1 MKRFIFISDQRPT
14 LSPRVDGGTICI
26 SQQEDVIPVPSS
38 RQTKLSNWGK
48 GERLVLIPYTFRGRR
63 GFTREIIFREMLH
76 RYIGIIYRRNNTIL
90 NDDFPH
96 GLDKCESGRAP

>member
-38 RQTKLSNWGK
+38 RQTKLSNWG
-48 GERLVLIPYTFRGRR
+48 GEGREV
-63 GFTREIIFREMLH
+63 GFNPVYVSREER
-76 RYIGIIYRRNNTIL
+76 IYERNNLPQDVI
-90 NDDFPH
+90 
-96 GLDKCESGRAP
+96 

>member
-1 MKRFIFISDQRPT
+1 MHQSTGRRYPRPF
-14 LSPRVDGGTICI
+14 LAPNQIVKLGG
-26 SQQEDVIPVPSS
+26 
-38 RQTKLSNWGK
+38 GK

-63 GFTREIIFREMLH
+63 GFTREIIFREMLY